1 MIQQTELFKKVTK
14 YNDHMENNGLSRLAL
29 TSREV
34 SKDQIISKCIFH
46 HVTSPKMEAKNDHKI
61 ILTVKGR
68 LISESFSL

>member
-34 SKDQIISKCIFH
+34 SKGQIISKCIFH
-46 HVTSPKMEAKNDHKI
+46 HVTSPKMEAKNDHKT
-61 ILTVKGR
+61 ILTM
-68 LISESFSL
+68 

>member
-34 SKDQIISKCIFH
+34 SKGQIISKCMFH
-46 HVTSPKMEAKNDHKI
+46 YVT
-61 ILTVKGR
+61 R
-68 LISESFSL
+68 

>member
-34 SKDQIISKCIFH
+34 SKGQIISKCIYH
-46 HVTSPKMEAKNDHKI
+46 HVTSPENGSQK
-61 ILTVKGR
+61 LRCGR
-68 LISESFSL
+68 IP

>member
-34 SKDQIISKCIFH
+34 SKGQIISRCIFH
-46 HVTSPKMEAKNDHKI
+46 EVSSPKNGSKK
-61 ILTVKGR
+61 
-68 LISESFSL
+68 

>member
-34 SKDQIISKCIFH
+34 SKGQMISKCIFH
-46 HVTSPKMEAKNDHKI
+46 HVSNFSRKWKQKI
-61 ILTVKGR
+61 TIQLFQLGM
-68 LISESFSL
+68 